1 MFCKSKRVK
10 YLFIKEHSNC
20 YKVQELCRISGVSAS
35 GYYKWLAKKIS
46 NRELA
51 KKDLLADIQK
61 IHQVSKYRY
70 GAPKIHAELKA
81 LGKNYNIKTVQ
92 NVMKENGIKAILKRK
107 FKTKK
112 RQTDNRVIVSNIL
125 DQNFITDQ
133 PNKVW
138 VTDIT
143 YIRTKKGWLYL
154 AVVIDLYSRMVVG
167 WSMSSSINK
176 QLVIDSLLMA
186 VYKRNHPKNLL
197 LHSDQGSQYTSKN
210 YQNLLAIKNIVPSMS
225 NKGCCYD
232 NSVVESFFSSLK
244 RELLINTAKYSKQCI
259 KTAIF
264 EYIEIFYNKQR
275 RHSTINYCIP
285 ELFDSSF
292 SL

>member
-1 MFCKSKRVK
+1 MAC
-10 YLFIKEHSNC
+10 
-20 YKVQELCRISGVSAS
+20 Q
-35 GYYKWLAKKIS
+35 KIS

-61 IHQVSKYRY
+61 IHQVSKCRY

-92 NVMKENGIKAILKRK
+92 SVMKENGIKATLKRK

-112 RQTDNRVIVSNIL
+112 QQTDNRIIVPNIL
-125 DQNFITDQ
+125 DQNFIADQ

-138 VTDIT
+138 
-143 YIRTKKGWLYL
+143 LYL
-154 AVVIDLYSRMVVG
+154 AVIIDLYSRMVVG

-186 VYKRNHPKNLL
+186 VYKRNHPRNLL

-225 NKGCCYD
+225 HKGCCYD
-232 NSVVESFFSSLK
+232 NSFVESFFSSLK